1 MTVGIDHE
9 RRPPSQ
15 PDASTHPSERALPVA
30 ATVPDT
36 SAREPRPQFV
46 RSKVHAPRMR
56 SMGRERLDGLLDD
69 GGPRL
74 ALVVAPAGSGK
85 TTLLARWAAAARDR
99 GAVAAWYRAE
109 STDATT
115 AALLGY
121 VQLAIDEALAGA
133 GPGIGARPTGN
144 EWRSVE
150 QVAAWLERSPRRPIL
165 LFVDDLHLLDGSDAE
180 CALDRLVDLAG
191 PALRTVVGTRS
202 APAFNIPRLR
212 LSGDL
217 LEVTG
222 DDLRFRSWEVERLF
236 RDYYGESL
244 RGDELG
250 RLARRTAG
258 WVAGLQ
264 LFHLA
269 TRDKAPAERTRLL
282 HELGGSGRLIH
293 EYLTRNVLD
302 ELPDDLR
309 RFLVETSPLR
319 RLSGPLC
326 DRYLGRTGS
335 AALLSQLERHQVFT
349 VQLDDGTYR
358 YHEVLQSFLERV
370 LVESIGEPA
379 TRAASARAAALLEEQ
394 GALAD
399 ALAAYGRADRWE
411 DVSRVLGDGGAKLTS
426 ERSAG
431 RLAEAAPAVVRNDP
445 WLRLASA
452 RRLRADGHWA
462 AAIEAFSLAEA
473 AFGTAEAAALC
484 RTERLA
490 LASFFDPSEGPAGH
504 WVTALRAAVR
514 RDPLGRGAVR
524 RSASDT
530 DGNPGDRLARGLAEL
545 LAGFV
550 GRARETLLD
559 VAQDPDVDPAMAA
572 AATVAAAA
580 AGLLAGEPRA
590 VAEIDQGAAMAETS
604 GLGWLAR
611 VARYARLLRRQNPTP
626 EQLGEIRDARRVAGS
641 NGDVWGETL
650 AELAEGIVLMG
661 EPGEAIRSLERG
673 AAGARRLGA
682 GSIEAWAASLE
693 ALASAR
699 LEISDA
705 RELALRA
712 ESLTRSAGVA
722 GARVVVY
729 AALALCD
736 PDHAE
741 QHLALAAATARETG
755 LRLDWAAEPPAA
767 DSAAAD
773 RSATGRS
780 TAEPLATGASVTDP
794 PTSHS
799 APDEGAAAVEICL
812 LGGFEMAIGGRH
824 LDLGSVKPRP
834 RAILRFLAL
843 NAGQPVHREVLEA
856 TFWPDADPATAA
868 RNVHVALSGLRRLLC
883 PSGDAD
889 CQVLV
894 REGEAYRLALPG
906 GSRVDLFE
914 VERALAEAEAAQGI
928 GDGDAARSLRRE
940 AIRHGTRELL
950 PEDGPADWV
959 VYRREQLRVELAA
972 AARSVAESVLEAD
985 PGSAAEVCAAGLRV
999 DATDDGLWRLL
1010 IAARERSGDPAAAE
1024 GARQGYRRLLEQLG
1038 VASRLDPEDVTAD
1051 RGTRPR

>member
-1 MTVGIDHE
+1 
-9 RRPPSQ
+9 
-15 PDASTHPSERALPVA
+15 
-30 ATVPDT
+30 
-36 SAREPRPQFV
+36 
-46 RSKVHAPRMR
+46 MR
-56 SMGRERLDGLLDD
+56 SMGRERLDGLFGD

-85 TTLLARWAAAARDR
+85 TTLLARWAASARDR

-115 AALLGY
+115 TALLGY
-121 VQLAIDEALAGA
+121 VQLAVDEALAGTET
-133 GPGIGARPTGN
+133 GVDARPTGD

-150 QVAAWLERSPRRPIL
+150 QAAAWLESSVRRPIL
-165 LFVDDLHLLDGSDAE
+165 LFVDDFHLLDGSDAE

-191 PALRTVVGTRS
+191 PALRTVIGTRS

-217 LEVTG
+217 LEVNG

-302 ELPDDLR
+302 ELPEDLR
-309 RFLVETSPLR
+309 RFLVDTSPLR

-370 LVESIGEPA
+370 LVESIGETA

-462 AAIEAFSLAEA
+462 RAIEAFSLAEA

-490 LASFFDPSEGPAGH
+490 LASFFDPSQGPAGH

-514 RDPLGRGAVR
+514 RDPLGRGTAR
-524 RSASDT
+524 RSQSDT
-530 DGNPGDRLARGLAEL
+530 DDKPGDRLARGLAEL

-559 VAQDPDVDPAMAA
+559 VAQDPEVDPAMAA
-572 AATVAAAA
+572 AATVAAAT

-590 VAEIDQGAAMAETS
+590 VAEIDQGAAMAETA

-611 VARYARLLRRQNPTP
+611 VARYARLLPRQNPTP
-626 EQLGEIRDARRVAGS
+626 EQLAEIRDARRVAGS
-641 NGDVWGETL
+641 NGDLWGETL
-650 AELAEGIVLMG
+650 AQLTEGIVLMG
-661 EPGEAIRSLERG
+661 EPGEAVRSLERG

-682 GSIEAWAASLE
+682 GSVEAWAASLE

-699 LEISDA
+699 LGISDA

-736 PDHAE
+736 LDHAE
-741 QHLALAAATARETG
+741 EHRALAAATARETG
-755 LRLDWAAEPPAA
+755 LRLGWATQPAATDPSSTDPSAADTSGTGPSIAEPPDTELGAA
-767 DSAAAD
+767 TDPSATHPSAHDSAAAD
-773 RSATGRS
+773 A
-780 TAEPLATGASVTDP
+780 
-794 PTSHS
+794 
-799 APDEGAAAVEICL
+799 AAAVEICL
-812 LGGFEMAIGGRH
+812 LGGFGMTIGGRS
-824 LDLGSVKPRP
+824 LDLASVKPRP

-843 NAGQPVHREVLEA
+843 NAGQPVHREVLET
-856 TFWPDADPATAA
+856 TFWPDADPVTAA

-883 PSGDAD
+883 PSGDVD
-889 CQVLV
+889 CQILI
-894 REGEAYRLALPG
+894 REGEAYRLALPT

-914 VERALAEAEAAQGI
+914 VERTLVEAEAAQGI
-928 GDGDAARSLRRE
+928 GDGDAARSLQRE
-940 AIRHGTRELL
+940 AIRLGARELL

-972 AARSVAESVLEAD
+972 AARSVAESMLEAD
-985 PGSAAEVCAAGLRV
+985 PGSAAEICAAGLRV
-999 DATDDGLWRLL
+999 DATNDGLWRVL

-1038 VASRLDPEDVTAD
+1038 VADRLDAEDITAD

>member
-1 MTVGIDHE
+1 M
-9 RRPPSQ
+9 Q
-15 PDASTHPSERALPVA
+15 
-30 ATVPDT
+30 
-36 SAREPRPQFV
+36 
-46 RSKVHAPRMR
+46 
-56 SMGRERLDGLLDD
+56 SMGRERLDGLL
-69 GGPRL
+69 GGGIPRL
-74 ALVVAPAGSGK
+74 TLVVAPAGSGK
-85 TTLLARWAAAARDR
+85 TTLLARWAASARER

-121 VQLAIDEALAGA
+121 VRLAIDEAVA
-133 GPGIGARPTGN
+133 GIGGTADTGGPW
-144 EWRSVE
+144 ESVE
-150 QVAAWLERSPRRPIL
+150 QAAAWLETNPHGPVL
-165 LFVDDLHLLDGSDAE
+165 LFVDDLHLLGGSDAE
-180 CALDRLVDLAG
+180 CALDRLVELAG

-217 LEVTG
+217 LEVSG

-236 RDYYGESL
+236 RDYYGETL

-269 TRDKAPAERTRLL
+269 TRGKAPAERTRLL

-302 ELPDDLR
+302 ELPEGLR

-335 AALLSQLERHQVFT
+335 AAFLSQLERHQVFT

-370 LVESIGEPA
+370 LVESIGETA

-394 GALAD
+394 G

-411 DVSRVLGDGGAKLTS
+411 DVSRVLGDGGAQLTS
-426 ERSAG
+426 EGSAG

-462 AAIEAFSLAEA
+462 RAIEAFSLAEA
-473 AFGTAEAAALC
+473 AFGATEPAALC

-490 LASFFDPSEGPAGH
+490 LASFFDPSDEPAGH
-504 WVTALRAAVR
+504 WVVVLRSAVR
-514 RDPLGRGAVR
+514 RDPLGRGAAR
-524 RSASDT
+524 RAVPDT
-530 DGNPGDRLARGLAEL
+530 DRKPGDRLARGLAEL
-545 LAGFV
+545 LAGLAD
-550 GRARETLLD
+550 RARETLLD

-572 AATVAAAA
+572 AAAVGAAT
-580 AGLLAGEPRA
+580 AGLLSGEPRA
-590 VAEIDQGAAMAETS
+590 VAEIDQAAAMAERS

-611 VARYARLLRRQNPTP
+611 VARYARLLPRRHPTP
-626 EQLGEIRDARRVAGS
+626 EQLGEIRDARRIAAS
-641 NGDVWGETL
+641 DGDLWGETL
-650 AELAEGIVLMG
+650 ALLAEGVVLMDD
-661 EPGEAIRSLERG
+661 PGEAVRALER
-673 AAGARRLGA
+673 ASAGARRLGG
-682 GSIEAWAASLE
+682 GSLEVWAVSLE

-699 LEISDA
+699 LGVSNSRD
-705 RELALRA
+705 LALRA
-712 ESLTRSAGVA
+712 EGLTRSAGVA
-722 GARVVVY
+722 GARVAVY

-736 PDHAE
+736 PDHAHE
-741 QHLALAAATARETG
+741 HRALAAATARETG
-755 LRLDWAAEPPAA
+755 LRLGWAADPSAA
-767 DSAAAD
+767 DGARSSRPDAAGEEA
-773 RSATGRS
+773 G
-780 TAEPLATGASVTDP
+780 P
-794 PTSHS
+794 P
-799 APDEGAAAVEICL
+799 PVEICL
-812 LGGFEMAIGGRH
+812 LGGFGMTIGGRN
-824 LDLGSVKPRP
+824 LDLASVKPRP

-843 NAGQPVHREVLEA
+843 NAGQPVHREVLET

-889 CQVLV
+889 CQILV
-894 REGEAYRLALPG
+894 REGEAYRLALPT

-914 VERALAEAEAAQGI
+914 VERTLAQAEAAQGA

-940 AIRHGTRELL
+940 AIRLGTTELL

-972 AARSVAESVLEAD
+972 AARSVAESMLDAD
-985 PGSAAEVCAAGLRV
+985 PGSAAEICAAGLRV
-999 DATDDGLWRLL
+999 DATNDGLWRLL

-1038 VASRLDPEDVTAD
+1038 VADRLETEGVTAA